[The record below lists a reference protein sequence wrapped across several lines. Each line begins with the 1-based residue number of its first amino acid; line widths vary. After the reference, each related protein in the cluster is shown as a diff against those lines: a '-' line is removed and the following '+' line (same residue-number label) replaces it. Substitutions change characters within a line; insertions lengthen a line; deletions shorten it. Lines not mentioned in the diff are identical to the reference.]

1 MTLTAL
7 AVEVINSKFKLVLGK
22 NLFQLLS
29 SGVSISSASKTK
41 LNLSRWKVEP
51 KVEVEF
57 SMQIFQLIKVYV
69 RINQYVIEP

>member
-29 SGVSISSASKTK
+29 SGVSISSASQTE
-41 LNLSRWKVEP
+41 LNLSRWKAEP

>member
-29 SGVSISSASKTK
+29 SGVSISSASQTE
-41 LNLSRWKVEP
+41 LNLSRWKAEP

-57 SMQIFQLIKVYV
+57 SMQIFQLLKVYV
-69 RINQYVIEP
+69 RVNQYVIEP